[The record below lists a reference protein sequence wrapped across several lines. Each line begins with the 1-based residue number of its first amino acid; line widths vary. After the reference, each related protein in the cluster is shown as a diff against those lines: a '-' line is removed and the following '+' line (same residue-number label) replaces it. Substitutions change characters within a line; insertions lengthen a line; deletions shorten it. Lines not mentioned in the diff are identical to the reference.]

1 MFPTERGTPMSATHY
16 LTYIFNRI
24 KADTGIKKG
33 FHSFRHTHA
42 SELLAAGVPIVDVS
56 RRLGHAR
63 VSTTLDIYGHCIPS
77 SNDKMTDTI
86 TRLLNAKKQAE

>member
-1 MFPTERGTPMSATHY
+1 LFATERGTPMNATHY
-16 LTYIFNRI
+16 LVYIFNRV
-24 KADTGIKKG
+24 KKDTAITKG

-63 VSTTLDIYGHCIPS
+63 VSTTLDVYGHLIAS
-77 SNDKMTDTI
+77 SEDKVTNTV
-86 TRLLNAKKQAE
+86 TNLLNAKKQA